1 MPVHDWT
8 RVVELGEFHDFHLGF
23 ITTLRNT
30 LNTIL
35 RPTDYYASAEGRI
48 MGYEPDASAFE
59 RRIPREVSRPQ
70 SSGGVAV
77 QSEILQVT
85 EVSPRTRFIDE
96 ADHWNALR
104 ESYVAIR
111 NKRGDRLVAIV
122 EVVSPRNKD
131 RADAIQAF
139 GNKLEKALEA
149 GCNVLVAD
157 FLRPGNHDPYG
168 MHYAFWTRFS
178 ESPHGVT
185 PQEPIGIASYHAP
198 MNNVQHEPLA
208 YFESVAIGYNV
219 PSMPLFLDSG
229 EYIHVPIQNIYDEAV
244 ATLPPPYQEDLNA
257 TKTP

>member
-1 MPVHDWT
+1 MPVHDLT
-8 RVVELGEFHDFHLGF
+8 RLVTLSEFHDFHLGF
-23 ITTLRNT
+23 VTTLRNT

-35 RPTDYYASAEGRI
+35 RPTDYYASGEGRI

-59 RRIPREVSRPQ
+59 RRIPREVSRPET
-70 SSGGVAV
+70 SGGVAV

-139 GNKLEKALEA
+139 GHKLEKALEA
-149 GCNVLVAD
+149 GCNVLIAD
-157 FLRPGNHDPYG
+157 FLPPGRHDPSG

-178 ESPHGVT
+178 EYPHGVT
-185 PQEPIGIASYHAP
+185 AQEPIGIASYLAP
-198 MNNVQHEPLA
+198 MNNPNSEPVA
-208 YFESVAIGYNV
+208 YFESVAIGHNV
-219 PSMPLFLDSG
+219 PNMPLFLTSG
-229 EYIHVPIQNIYDEAV
+229 EYIHVPIQKIYDEAV
-244 ATLPPPYQEDLNA
+244 ATLPPPYQEDLDA
-257 TKTP
+257 PKTP